1 MGAFNLTK
9 ASCGLALVVC
19 ALMISQ
25 ANSYSYT
32 MDQMCAQWWD
42 TGYIGNPSNC
52 RAWGYCQGQKLVS
65 WGTCKTGLVY
75 NSQTGAC
82 ANASTTICST
92 SIEETCQAAKS
103 PVYVANPNNCTQ
115 YGYCFGNGTYG
126 IGDCPTN
133 QMFMAN
139 ATACRYAT
147 TCPQDTICRF
157 MKSDIFVGNP
167 NNCGSY
173 LQCINGAAVP
183 GTCPDKYPNYNA
195 ATGRCELTSTCSD
208 SGTNT
213 DSTTHPNA
221 TTVCQ
226 QYVTVKALA
235 DGDTTTTTTTE
246 ATTTTT
252 EKTTATTTDG
262 TGSTGDDETSTTEG
276 SSTTSATQYFTDN
289 TTCSGYYACTSYS
302 AVGSWNACKQG
313 THFNPTLKQCVSP
326 AAYDCPY
333 NRCNNMDITFMTQ
346 IDTKCNTYVNC
357 NTLVNGTCPT
367 DNPYFNEVR
376 GYCQNTDPGY
386 TICANAT
393 AKSV

>member
-9 ASCGLALVVC
+9 ASCGLALVIC

-42 TGYIGNPSNC
+42 SGYIGNPSNC

-92 SIEETCQAAKS
+92 SIEDTCQAAKS
-103 PVYVANPNNCTQ
+103 PVYLANPNNCTE
-115 YGYCFGNGTYG
+115 YAYCYGNGTYG
-126 IGDCPTN
+126 ITACPKN

-139 ATACRYAT
+139 STACRYT
-147 TCPQDTICRF
+147 STCPQDTICRF

-183 GTCPDKYPNYNA
+183 GTCPTKYPNYNA
-195 ATGRCELTSTCSD
+195 ATGRCELESTCSD

-226 QYVTVKALA
+226 QYVTAKALEDTVA
-235 DGDTTTTTTTE
+235 DDDETAADDDETAADDDETAADDDETAADDDDDDDDDDDESSSTTE
-246 ATTTTT
+246 A
-252 EKTTATTTDG
+252 
-262 TGSTGDDETSTTEG
+262 ST
-276 SSTTSATQYFTDN
+276 TQYFTDN
-289 TTCSGYYACTSYS
+289 TTCSGYYACKSYS
-302 AVGSWNACKQG
+302 SVGLWNACKQG
-313 THFNPTLKQCVSP
+313 THFDPSLKSAFPQPHTIVP
-326 AAYDCPY
+326 IIVA
-333 NRCNNMDITFMTQ
+333 ITW
-346 IDTKCNTYVNC
+346 I
-357 NTLVNGTCPT
+357 LH
-367 DNPYFNEVR
+367 
-376 GYCQNTDPGY
+376 
-386 TICANAT
+386 
-393 AKSV
+393 S